1 MGFVRDFS
9 DSIRLGFAKMLA
21 SQDVEVTDFGEVVD
35 SKKMV
40 EEANLSADQINM
52 LKAAMQNSDTA
63 GKDMNKK
70 QAGSVVLHASDMVIN
85 ARTKLGFLLKKGKAN
100 RRLREKLEGA
110 DIFVTGEGRI
120 DAQSVMGKAPVSAA
134 RIAKEAGATT
144 LAFCAVTG
152 DGAEAVNEEGIDAF
166 FPILREICDKEQMM
180 QKENAALALAQSAEQ
195 VFRAMNSVK

>member
-35 SKKMV
+35 SKKIV

-100 RRLREKLEGA
+100 RRLREKLEGNLA
-110 DIFVTGEGRI
+110 
-120 DAQSVMGKAPVSAA
+120 KAPKGPAVRLPKDEMVKAA
-134 RIAKEAGATT
+134 ESTNNGTNYGYKKELKTK
-144 LAFCAVTG
+144 
-152 DGAEAVNEEGIDAF
+152 
-166 FPILREICDKEQMM
+166 PREIGGKYRDSRTK
-180 QKENAALALAQSAEQ
+180 
-195 VFRAMNSVK
+195 

>member
-35 SKKMV
+35 SKKIV

-100 RRLREKLEGA
+100 RRLREKLEGNLA
-110 DIFVTGEGRI
+110 
-120 DAQSVMGKAPVSAA
+120 KASKGPAVRLPKDEMVKAA
-134 RIAKEAGATT
+134 ESTNNGTNYGYKKELKTK
-144 LAFCAVTG
+144 
-152 DGAEAVNEEGIDAF
+152 
-166 FPILREICDKEQMM
+166 PREIGGKYRDSRTK
-180 QKENAALALAQSAEQ
+180 
-195 VFRAMNSVK
+195 

>member
-100 RRLREKLEGA
+100 RRLREKLEGKIEVRLGNGLDTYTK
-110 DIFVTGEGRI
+110 DINTIIISGMGGRNI
-120 DAQSVMGKAPVSAA
+120 IGIFKNLAHLNNSLISVF
-134 RIAKEAGATT
+134 I
-144 LAFCAVTG
+144 
-152 DGAEAVNEEGIDAF
+152 
-166 FPILREICDKEQMM
+166 
-180 QKENAALALAQSAEQ
+180 
-195 VFRAMNSVK
+195 

>member
-100 RRLREKLEGA
+100 RRLREKLEGNLA
-110 DIFVTGEGRI
+110 K
-120 DAQSVMGKAPVSAA
+120 AQKGPAVRLPKDEMVKAAESTNNGTNYGYK
-134 RIAKEAGATT
+134 KELKTK
-144 LAFCAVTG
+144 
-152 DGAEAVNEEGIDAF
+152 
-166 FPILREICDKEQMM
+166 PREIGGKYRDSRTK
-180 QKENAALALAQSAEQ
+180 
-195 VFRAMNSVK
+195 